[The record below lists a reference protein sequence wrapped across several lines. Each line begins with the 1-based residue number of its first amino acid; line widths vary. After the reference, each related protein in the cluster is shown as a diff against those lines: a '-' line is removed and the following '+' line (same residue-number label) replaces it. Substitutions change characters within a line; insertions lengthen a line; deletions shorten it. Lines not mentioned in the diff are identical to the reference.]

1 MVYLLLLMFSK
12 PKVCLVT
19 LVSLPCVIAYCPSA
33 FAEMQNIAANSIAPV
48 SSVTGAIKTNRVLE
62 PTLVGVLVNGQEQGS
77 IDALH
82 ESGSDFE
89 SDTQNS
95 HYLLSIDDLIK
106 LTNVSFVPIGRQ
118 NTNRLNGAN
127 PTGGYA
133 VSTPIGDVQL
143 SANEVVSYQGQNYIA
158 LDVLKK
164 LGITAEYSQPDLAII
179 LNMGWRPSK
188 DTPSLKDNNVKEAL
202 PIDYYPSRAGLLGLS
217 FDTRLSASESNNSQN
232 NETSTSHQ
240 MYADIGAY
248 GYALGGVWGVNARGY
263 DSNNEYRDSGQ
274 DGSGNNDSFRRTVL
288 DGFTYLPSEWDD
300 WEIDNLYWAKSGEH
314 LATRLGINQP
324 NSLGQGAQTSGSEF
338 TGAMFAYSN
347 RNIARHLSY
356 FDEDSRSLLQNT
368 SQDYQHLTG
377 IGEAGGVAE
386 LRINGRPIAR
396 VQIGL
401 DGRYEF
407 LNLDV
412 SQLSLTDNLVEVA
425 IYAYPLSRQ
434 PLEIRPILLGKR
446 RTNAATNEL
455 IVEAGIGRTGNLIN
469 SDTRRRSNN
478 NDRGDTAAHL
488 YTEYG
493 VNNRLA
499 VRGGVNSNI
508 QNIQEDNDS
517 LSWHAGANYSLSPYS
532 NADISYANTPTQD
545 FWQAQ
550 LEYQRKK
557 LWANYQYQARQYDNA
572 GLNTFLPNNS
582 EKARLNDQRHQLLIN
597 YSPSDRTNISF
608 NQYYDDMS
616 AKTTDTDDYY
626 TYTSVNHRFNEALNG
641 SANWSS
647 GDNHYGYNFIWQD
660 AYRPITHDKAVD
672 IGRTRSTIGLSGDND
687 SDTLSLRRQL
697 DNSTSLGQSISRL
710 HRNND
715 ILYRGDVSYRFD
727 TSSIGG
733 NSIDSSINAGYSLYD
748 SQVGWLLDWQL
759 NTRKGINF
767 GLGYKHRYVDSI
779 SSNRYL
785 DLINDGSFI
794 DDYQLPAWTQN
805 NYLYA
810 RLSFDMFKAP
820 RQRLQFGD
828 IPLQRD
834 GSVIVD
840 IEYQADTPIDYE
852 NIRFELDNQ
861 EVEASLLGSQ
871 ATQSQYLIS
880 NIKAGDYTLTM
891 DSENLPLEYSTG
903 KLQTPRIR
911 VSNYTPTS
919 VPIQLQKSYGVSGRL
934 ADAKEGVVIDIY
946 RGDALIQS
954 ITTGSYGYFQA
965 FGLTPSTY
973 ILKAQGYKD
982 QFVDI
987 TNDFV
992 MRIVLNPIK
1001 DTVSQ

>member
-1 MVYLLLLMFSK
+1 MLYLLLLMFSK

-19 LVSLPCVIAYCPSA
+19 LVTLPCVIAYCPSA
-33 FAEMQNIAANSIAPV
+33 FAEMQNIAAKSIAPV
-48 SSVTGAIKTNRVLE
+48 PSVTGAIKTNRALE
-62 PTLVGVLVNGQEQGS
+62 PTLVGVLVNGEEQGS
-77 IDALH
+77 IDALYEPVSDS
-82 ESGSDFE
+82 ESV
-89 SDTQNS
+89 TQKS
-95 HYLLSIDDLIK
+95 QYLLSINDLIQ
-106 LTNVSFVPIGRQ
+106 LTNVSFVPIDRQ
-118 NTNRLNGAN
+118 NTNGLNGTN
-127 PTGGYA
+127 PTGGYY

-188 DTPSLKDNNVKEAL
+188 DAPSLKGDNAKEAL

-217 FDTRLSASESNNSQN
+217 FDTRFSASESNNSQN

-263 DSNNEYRDSGQ
+263 DSNNEYRDSGE
-274 DGSGNNDSFRRTVL
+274 DGLGNNDSFRRTVL

-347 RNIARHLSY
+347 LNIARHLSY

-368 SQDYQHLTG
+368 SQDYQNLTG

-386 LRINGRPIAR
+386 LRISGRPIAR

-412 SQLSLTDNLVEVA
+412 SQLSLTDTLVEVA

-446 RTNAATNEL
+446 RTNAATDEL
-455 IVEAGIGRTGNLIN
+455 IVEAGIGRSGNLIDSN
-469 SDTRRRSNN
+469 TRRRLNN

-493 VNNRLA
+493 VSNRLA
-499 VRGGVNSNI
+499 VRGGVNTNL
-508 QNIQEDNDS
+508 QNLQEDNDS

-557 LWANYQYQARQYDNA
+557 LWANYQYQARQYDNV
-572 GLNTFLPNNS
+572 GLNDFLPNNS
-582 EKARLNDQRHQLLIN
+582 EKERLNDQRHQLLIN

-608 NQYYDDMS
+608 NQYYDDM
-616 AKTTDTDDYY
+616 ATKIINTDDYY
-626 TYTSVNHRFNEALNG
+626 TYTSINHRFNEALNG

-647 GDNHYGYNFIWQD
+647 GDNRYGYNFIWQD
-660 AYRPITHDKAVD
+660 AYRPITNDGAVD

-687 SDTLSLRRQL
+687 SDTLSLRRQFN
-697 DNSTSLGQSISRL
+697 NSTSLGQSVSRL

-727 TSSIGG
+727 TSNIGG

-779 SSNRYL
+779 SSNSYL
-785 DLINDGSFI
+785 DLVNDGAFF

-820 RQRLQFGD
+820 RQRLQFGK

-861 EVEASLLGSQ
+861 EVEASFLGSQ
-871 ATQSQYLIS
+871 AAQSQYLIS
-880 NIKAGDYTLTM
+880 NVKAGDYTLTM

-903 KLQTPRIR
+903 ELQTPRIR

-934 ADAKEGVVIDIY
+934 ADAKEGVIVDIY
-946 RGDALIQS
+946 RGDTLIQS
-954 ITTGSYGYFQA
+954 ITTGTYGYFQV
-965 FGLTPSTY
+965 FGLSPSIYT
-973 ILKAQGYKD
+973 LKAQGYKD
-982 QFVDI
+982 QSVDI
-987 TNDFV
+987 TNEFV
-992 MRIVLNPIK
+992 LQIILNPIK